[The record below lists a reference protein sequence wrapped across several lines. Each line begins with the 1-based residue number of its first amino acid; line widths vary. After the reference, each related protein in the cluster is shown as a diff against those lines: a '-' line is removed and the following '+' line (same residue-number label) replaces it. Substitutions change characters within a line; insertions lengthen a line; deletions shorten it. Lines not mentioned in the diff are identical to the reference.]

1 MDWLCFQRWTLMRRF
16 ATPSPAHAGE
26 GTPTPPHTMC
36 AMKRALLVL
45 FIALPL
51 FAQTTPRPVV
61 VRAAR
66 MFAGNTDSVVSP
78 GVVVISGNHITAVGS
93 SAAIPPDATVIDLG
107 DATLL
112 PGFIDSHTHLSFEMG
127 SSFITDFFTGA
138 FRHASEQSHY
148 AALYA
153 KRTVDAGFTTVR
165 DLGSFEYIDV
175 GLRNAINS
183 GTIPGPRM
191 FVAVHPIGATGGHGD
206 SDPMPPQRIIHK
218 TVREGTCNG
227 AAQCLEA
234 VRWQTKYGAD
244 VIKIMPSG
252 GVLSLSDAVD
262 APTMTVEEIRTV
274 VEEAHQLG
282 RKVAAHCHGDSAAK
296 IAVAAGVDS
305 IEHGSFLTTQTLQLM
320 KERGT
325 RLVATLSAGE
335 SIKHTQF
342 PPAIRAKADAASA
355 AMNQMFRNAVR
366 IGVKIAFGT
375 DSAVYPHGR
384 NAGEFALM
392 TANGMAPAAAL
403 RSATSVAAEL
413 VGIDAGILAAGRLAD
428 VIAVP
433 GNPLQ
438 DIRTTE
444 QVMFVMKD
452 GAVVKDAR
460 K

>member
-1 MDWLCFQRWTLMRRF
+1 
-16 ATPSPAHAGE
+16 
-26 GTPTPPHTMC
+26 
-36 AMKRALLVL
+36 MKRALLTL
-45 FIALPL
+45 FLAFPVV
-51 FAQTTPRPVV
+51 AQTTPAPVV
-61 VRAAR
+61 IRAAR
-66 MFAGNTDSVVSP
+66 MFVGNADSIVTP
-78 GVVVISGNHITAVGS
+78 GVVVVSGNQITAAGPA
-93 SAAIPPDATVIDLG
+93 AAIPTGATLIDLG
-107 DATLL
+107 DAPLL
-112 PGFIDSHTHLSFEMG
+112 TGFIDSHTHLSFEMG
-127 SSFITDFFTGA
+127 SSYVADFFTGA
-138 FRHASEQSHY
+138 FRHSTEQSHY
-148 AALYA
+148 AAAYA
-153 KRTVDAGFTTVR
+153 KRTLDAGFTTVR
-165 DLGSFEYIDV
+165 DLGSFEFIDV

-191 FVAVHPIGATGGHGD
+191 YVAINAIGATGGHGD
-206 SDPMPPQRIIHK
+206 SDPMPPHRMTHK

-227 AAQCLEA
+227 AEQCLEA

-262 APTMTVEEIRTV
+262 APTMTLEEIRTI

-296 IAVAAGVDS
+296 VAVNAGVDS
-305 IEHGSFLTTQTLQLM
+305 IEHGSFLTPETLQLM
-320 KERGT
+320 KARGT
-325 RLVATLSAGE
+325 YLVATLSAGE

-342 PPAIRAKADAASA
+342 PPAIRAKADAASG
-355 AMNQMFRNAVR
+355 AMTQMFRNAVR
-366 IGVKIAFGT
+366 SGVKIAFGT
-375 DSAVYPHGR
+375 DSAVYKHGR

-392 TANGMAPAAAL
+392 TANGMGPAAAL

-413 VGIDAGILAAGRLAD
+413 VGVDAGVLAAGKLAD

-444 QVMFVMKD
+444 QVSFVMKD
-452 GAVVKDAR
+452 GVVFKDNR